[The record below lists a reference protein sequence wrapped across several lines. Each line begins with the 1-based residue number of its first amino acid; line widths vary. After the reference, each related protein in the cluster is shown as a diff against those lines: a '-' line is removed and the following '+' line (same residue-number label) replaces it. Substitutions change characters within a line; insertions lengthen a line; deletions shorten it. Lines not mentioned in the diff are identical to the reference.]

1 MKKQLAQLHP
11 HQHQIDIQQHHH
23 EIKFQFKLEENR
35 EFTIEVKMKEIE
47 LMNKFIVVISTSGVR
62 EPIQNNRISYKK
74 LNEEAEQL
82 SNQANSVSAHK
93 QADKGS

>member
-11 HQHQIDIQQHHH
+11 HQHQIDFQQNHH
-23 EIKFQFKLEENR
+23 EIKFHFKLEENP
-35 EFTIEVKMKEIE
+35 EFAIEVKMKEIE
-47 LMNKFIVVISTSGVR
+47 LMNKFTVGILTSVVR
-62 EPIQNNRISYKK
+62 EPIQNDRVSIRR
-74 LNEEAEQL
+74 LIGEAERL